1 MTIKG
6 KPTYFFTHDKAINSK
21 KKLLPLETRMGKWSN
36 DE

>member
-21 KKLLPLETRMGKWSN
+21 KNIAFGNQNGKM
-36 DE
+36 EKC